1 MLLRNLCKEPKPD
14 YKKLYEMEE
23 FKCELQR
30 REVNQLR
37 LQLAQAR
44 DDYLK
49 VLGYR
54 CEPKKPWQELTLS
67 QIQTIAQVNR
77 HSQINL
83 ACDIQKLLRDMNS

>member
-1 MLLRNLCKEPKPD
+1 
-14 YKKLYEMEE
+14 MEE

-30 REVNQLR
+30 RENNQLR

-49 VLGYR
+49 IIGYR
-54 CEPKKPWQELTLS
+54 GETKKPWQELTLA

>member
-1 MLLRNLCKEPKPD
+1 MLLCNKDKPD

-30 REVNQLR
+30 RENNQLR

-44 DDYLK
+44 EDYLK
-49 VLGYR
+49 IIGYR
-54 CEPKKPWQELTLS
+54 SETKKPWQELTLT

>member
-1 MLLRNLCKEPKPD
+1 MWCKEPKPD

-30 REVNQLR
+30 RENNQLR

-44 DDYLK
+44 EDYLK
-49 VLGYR
+49 ILGCR
-54 CEPKKPWQELTLS
+54 SEPKKPWQELTLS
-67 QIQTIAQVNR
+67 QIQTIAMVNR
-77 HSQINL
+77 DSQINL

>member
-1 MLLRNLCKEPKPD
+1 MLLCNKDKPD
-14 YKKLYEMEE
+14 YKKLYEMEG

-30 REVNQLR
+30 RENNHLR

-49 VLGYR
+49 IIGYR
-54 CEPKKPWQELTLS
+54 SEPKKPWQELTLS

-83 ACDIQKLLRDMNS
+83 ACDIQKLLKDMNS

>member
-1 MLLRNLCKEPKPD
+1 MWCKEPKPD

-44 DDYLK
+44 EDYLK
-49 VLGYR
+49 ILG
-54 CEPKKPWQELTLS
+54 CGCTHKKPWQELTLR

-77 HSQINL
+77 DSQINL
-83 ACDIQKLLRDMNS
+83 ACDIQKLLKDMNS